1 MIFLNPSKSQTRQVS
16 KVLCI
21 DTCCFITIVD
31 HQILVV
37 KPDAVKSVREQD
49 IVEDDHH
56 NVETTKS
63 SNEAS
68 GDDDDEEFDEEDS
81 DYSS

>member
-1 MIFLNPSKSQTRQVS
+1 MNFLNPSKSQTRQVS
-16 KVLCI
+16 KVLRN
-21 DTCCFITIVD
+21 DAWYFITIVD
-31 HQILVV
+31 HQILVE

-63 SNEAS
+63 SNDAR
-68 GDDDDEEFDEEDS
+68 DDDEEEFDEEDS

>member
-21 DTCCFITIVD
+21 DTCFITIVD
-31 HQILVV
+31 HQILVE

-68 GDDDDEEFDEEDS
+68 DDDDEEFDEEDS

>member
-1 MIFLNPSKSQTRQVS
+1 MMYLNPSKSQTRQVS
-16 KVLCI
+16 KVLCR
-21 DTCCFITIVD
+21 CMFFLIVD
-31 HQILVV
+31 HQILVE

-68 GDDDDEEFDEEDS
+68 DDDDDEEFDEEDS